1 MKNSKESKRSE
12 TMSVNSLTNL
22 GMVNRGLAS
31 FRLLLSKKETVINLY
46 QGLEGHH
53 KALEAD
59 TVTIP

>member
-1 MKNSKESKRSE
+1 
-12 TMSVNSLTNL
+12 MSVNSLMNL
-22 GMVNRGLAS
+22 GMLNRRLVS
-31 FRLLLSKKETVINLY
+31 FRQLLSKKETVINLY

>member
-1 MKNSKESKRSE
+1 
-12 TMSVNSLTNL
+12 MSVNSLTNL
-22 GMVNRGLAS
+22 GMLNRRLAS

-46 QGLEGHH
+46 QELEGHH